1 LRRSSFCGASRNRRP
16 LRLFLD
22 RFFARKEHPVS
33 ELPIVCTL
41 QPGEFAARA
50 SGLLPGIARLA
61 DSRVPIAG
69 GYRFEFASS
78 IDCLSAIAAMI
89 DAERRCCRFM
99 RFQLTVEP
107 DSGPVRLD
115 VTGSAGT
122 QEFLSALVASE

>member
-1 LRRSSFCGASRNRRP
+1 
-16 LRLFLD
+16 
-22 RFFARKEHPVS
+22 VS

-41 QPGEFAARA
+41 QPGELAARA
-50 SGLLPGIARLA
+50 SELLPGIARLA
-61 DSRVPIAG
+61 SSRVPIDG

-78 IDCLSAIAAMI
+78 TDCLGAIAAMI

-115 VTGSAGT
+115 VTGPAGT
-122 QEFLSALVASE
+122 QELLAGLVASQ